1 MIKSVL
7 QGPKSNLNEKP
18 DLAIHKVD
26 RSKVNPEIIKAAEG
40 METLFVDYM
49 MQVMR
54 HTVPKNEMDLES
66 PATEIYRS
74 MMDSENSKRAAHA
87 GGVGLSD
94 QIIAYLH
101 GRGYHGGEGHAAPA
115 KEKP

>member
-66 PATEIYRS
+66 PATEIYRG
-74 MMDSENSKRAAHA
+74 MLDSKFAEKATEH
-87 GGVGLSD
+87 GGIGLAD
-94 QIIAYLH
+94 QIIAYLSTQ
-101 GRGYHGGEGHAAPA
+101 GYTLPEGHGVPQ